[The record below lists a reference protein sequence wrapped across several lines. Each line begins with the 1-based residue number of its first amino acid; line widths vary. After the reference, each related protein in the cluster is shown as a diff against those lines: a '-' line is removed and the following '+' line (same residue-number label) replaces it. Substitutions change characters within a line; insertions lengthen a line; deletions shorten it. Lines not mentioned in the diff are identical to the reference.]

1 MKSLNIMKNIDNSI
15 LNIVEKFKGTSE
27 FQKVTDKYNLLEEHH
42 QSIFTAI
49 LMVITITLPLIIVL
63 VSYIF
68 YSGVK
73 SKVELNEQMIE
84 AASSIIAKTRQLKIE
99 TNDLLGRP
107 ITTESILKNQISSSL
122 SSAGIDTSNITISQF
137 NLYENSGVN
146 EVNASLQFK
155 GLSSQNV
162 YSLFEKIFIQ
172 GRYKARTI
180 NIEKS
185 AQSQLLEGLIELSHY
200 SKAPTQNE

>member
-15 LNIVEKFKGTSE
+15 LNIVDKIKATTE
-27 FQKVTDKYNLLEEHH
+27 FQKMTDKYNLLEDNH
-42 QSIFTAI
+42 QNIFTAV
-49 LMVITITLPLIIVL
+49 LMIITITLPLLIVL
-63 VSYIF
+63 ISYIF

-73 SKVELNEQMIE
+73 TKVDLNEQMIE

-107 ITTESILKNQISSSL
+107 ITTESMLKNQISSSL
-122 SSAGIDTSNITISQF
+122 SSAGINTSNITISQF
-137 NLYENSGVN
+137 NLFENSGVN
-146 EVNASLQFK
+146 EVSASLQFK

-180 NIEKS
+180 NIEKN